1 MNGLLQSRLR
11 AGQLRVLVNLV
22 RGDLNDAEWENR
34 LFEQDWNANNW
45 NDMAYAL
52 TIRTD
57 ITEFNAILDRYMEV
71 EYDDVTI
78 LHQYSLAMRTAFG
91 DWEHQARWLMNPAN
105 IAEPSATL
113 DFLNAEEYN
122 VMDIAE

>member
-11 AGQLRVLVNLV
+11 AGQLRVLAILV
-22 RGDLNDAEWENR
+22 RGDLNDAEWANR
-34 LFEQDWNANNW
+34 LFENDFNANDW
-45 NDMAYAL
+45 SDMAYGL
-52 TIRTD
+52 TIRTN
-57 ITEFNAILDRYMEV
+57 ITEYNAILERYMEV
-71 EYDDVTI
+71 EYDDVSI
-78 LHQYSLAMRTAFG
+78 LHRIHLAERTAFG